1 MLPYPSK
8 RRLFARRLRRTQTD
22 AERKLWSR
30 LRDRQICGAKF
41 RRQHPIGK
49 YIADF
54 CCVESKLIVE
64 LDGSQHGPEN
74 ESDRSRTQAIE
85 RLGYRVLRFWDNEVL
100 KDSVAVLEKIMQ
112 TIEEPSPFPLPGGE
126 G

>member
-1 MLPYPSK
+1 VQPYPA
-8 RRLFARRLRRTQTD
+8 RQRIFARRLRRAQTD